1 MQYLLHKVYP
11 HTLLSFPQGK
21 VTDYSSS
28 GMKKYCRGKKKA
40 EQALL
45 MDLDNAIT
53 FIILGRRGREWDGVR
68 EVVRKEIKLCFP
80 PTKFTSQE
88 AQGILPLFRATRIL
102 KNWDRASSCCLCKW
116 NCSLFHTQ
124 WGLNLY
130 AHYLQQQVAVMS
142 PSPWQCWW
150 SQVLEKDQGS
160 PAELHHAPTGQ
171 RYVTSPQLIFLSACS
186 HHSSHSLF
194 CRWVA

>member
-1 MQYLLHKVYP
+1 M
-11 HTLLSFPQGK
+11 G
-21 VTDYSSS
+21 
-28 GMKKYCRGKKKA
+28 C
-40 EQALL
+40 
-45 MDLDNAIT
+45 
-53 FIILGRRGREWDGVR
+53 R

-88 AQGILPLFRATRIL
+88 AQGILPLFLATRIL

-186 HHSSHSLF
+186 HHPYTFPLLQVGCLRTLSPPGVFGNINNNNNSDKMYSNHPF
-194 CRWVA
+194 